1 MDLSLFTD
9 HRFECTPDG
18 AVWTGGLFSHN
29 FYARY
34 LEVFDHVRVAAR
46 VRDVPS
52 VPADHVR
59 ADGEGVSFAPLPY
72 YVGPRQYLTRIRRIT
87 QAARSAIG
95 PDDAVVLRI
104 PFPVASVVHERF
116 RRIRRPYA
124 VEVVADPYD
133 LFAPGAVKHPLR
145 RLFRWWYTREMR
157 RQCTRACAAA
167 YVTAEALQRRYP
179 CAGGLVTHYS
189 SIELPALAFADT
201 PRASRDATGAFNLI
215 TVGTLEQLY
224 KAPDVLIDA
233 VGLCVRDGLGLK
245 LTLVGDGK
253 HRPELEAR
261 AAALGIGERVRF
273 AGRLP
278 AGEAVRAELDGSDLF
293 ILPSYQEGLPRAM
306 IEAMARGLP
315 CIGSTVG
322 GIPELVPE
330 EDRVRAGDAAG
341 LARRIREV
349 VSDTE
354 RMARMSAR
362 NLEKAA
368 EYREDVLRARR
379 NAFYRYLRQAT
390 SEYLQA
396 RCR

>member
-1 MDLSLFTD
+1 
-9 HRFECTPDG
+9 
-18 AVWTGGLFSHN
+18 
-29 FYARY
+29 
-34 LEVFDHVRVAAR
+34 
-46 VRDVPS
+46 
-52 VPADHVR
+52 
-59 ADGEGVSFAPLPY
+59 
-72 YVGPRQYLTRIRRIT
+72 
-87 QAARSAIG
+87 
-95 PDDAVVLRI
+95 
-104 PFPVASVVHERF
+104 
-116 RRIRRPYA
+116 
-124 VEVVADPYD
+124 
-133 LFAPGAVKHPLR
+133 
-145 RLFRWWYTREMR
+145 
-157 RQCTRACAAA
+157 
-167 YVTAEALQRRYP
+167 
-179 CAGGLVTHYS
+179 
-189 SIELPALAFADT
+189 
-201 PRASRDATGAFNLI
+201 
-215 TVGTLEQLY
+215 
-224 KAPDVLIDA
+224 
-233 VGLCVRDGLGLK
+233 
-245 LTLVGDGK
+245 
-253 HRPELEAR
+253 
-261 AAALGIGERVRF
+261 VRF